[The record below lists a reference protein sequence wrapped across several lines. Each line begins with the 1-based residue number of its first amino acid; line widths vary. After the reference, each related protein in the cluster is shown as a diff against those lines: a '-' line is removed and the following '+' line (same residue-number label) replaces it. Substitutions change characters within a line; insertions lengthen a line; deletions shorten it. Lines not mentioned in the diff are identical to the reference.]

1 LYFSVN
7 YALFEGDVMKTIFSI
22 LVSVSLLFGT
32 DKTYQKIDIS
42 LQKEVEHA
50 VIRGLQWLYDQQEG
64 DGSWNHYPAITAL
77 VLSSFMKSHPGVT
90 LEDTV
95 LARGYAYLTS
105 CVQPDG
111 GIYIDD
117 LKTYNTALA
126 IAAFRAA
133 RSLEFADLIING
145 QNHLIGAQYNE
156 ENGYSTDSL
165 YYGGIGYGG
174 TDKAPD
180 LSNLQW
186 ALEALHEQ
194 QVSDDRSKTIQE
206 AELQQSKSLF
216 FSRAIKF
223 LERTQNYQKTN
234 DQPYATNDGGFMY
247 RPGESKAGETRS
259 YGGMTYAGLK
269 SFIYAQVDKE
279 DERVQAAFSWLAKH
293 YDFSQNPGM
302 ENQGLYYYY
311 VTAAKAL
318 NAFGDEIIADA
329 SGTKHQWRNDLAGQI
344 LKLQKTEGLW
354 VNDNA
359 RWWENNPILVTA
371 YCILALEEIAGLPD
385 SISRN
390 IHLFH

>member
-1 LYFSVN
+1 MKILFS
-7 YALFEGDVMKTIFSI
+7 F
-22 LVSVSLLFGT
+22 LVIVSFLFGA
-32 DKTYQKIDIS
+32 DNTYQKIDIS

-50 VIRGLQWLYDQQEG
+50 VIRGLKWLYDKQED

-77 VLSSFMKSHPGVT
+77 VLTSFMNSHPGVT

-95 LARGYAYLTS
+95 LARGYAYLKS
-105 CVQPDG
+105 CIQPDG

-117 LKTYNTALA
+117 MKTYNTALA
-126 IAAFRAA
+126 ITAFRSA
-133 RSLEFADLIING
+133 RTLEFADIIANG
-145 QNHLIGAQYNE
+145 HKHLIGAQYNE
-156 ENGYSTDSL
+156 DSGYTSDSL

-186 ALEALHEQ
+186 ALESLHEQ
-194 QVSDDRSKTIQE
+194 QMSDDRNKTVQE
-206 AELQQSKSLF
+206 TELQQSKDVF
-216 FSRAIKF
+216 FARAIKF
-223 LERTQNYQKTN
+223 LERTQNLKKTN
-234 DQPYATNDGGFMY
+234 DQAYATDDGGFMY

-269 SFIYAQVDKE
+269 SFIYAQVDKN
-279 DERVQAAFSWLAKH
+279 DERVQAAFNWITKN

-329 SGTKHQWRNDLAGQI
+329 AGSKHNWRSDLAGQI
-344 LKLQKTEGLW
+344 LKLQKTEGFW

-359 RWWENNPILVTA
+359 RWWENNPVLVTA
-371 YCILALEEIAGLPD
+371 YCVLALEEVAGLPD
-385 SISRN
+385 SISRKIN
-390 IHLFH
+390 LFR

>member
-1 LYFSVN
+1 MK
-7 YALFEGDVMKTIFSI
+7 LFFIF
-22 LVSVSLLFGT
+22 LLLFSFLKSADNT
-32 DKTYQKIDIS
+32 QAKIDIS

-50 VIRGLQWLYDQQEG
+50 VISSLKWLYDKQES

-95 LARGYAYLTS
+95 LAKGYAYLKS
-105 CVQPDG
+105 CIQPDG

-117 LKTYNTALA
+117 MKSYNTSLA
-126 IAAFRAA
+126 VMAFRNA
-133 RSLEFADLIING
+133 RSLEFVDIISTG
-145 QNHLIGAQYNE
+145 QKHLLKAQYTE
-156 ENGYSTDSL
+156 ESGYPVDSL

-186 ALEALHEQ
+186 AIEAIYDQ
-194 QVSDDRSKTIQE
+194 NRSDDRNKTVQE
-206 AELQQSKSLF
+206 SELQLAKDRF
-216 FSRAIKF
+216 FTKAIQF
-223 LERTQNYQKTN
+223 LQRTQNYDKTN
-234 DQPYATNDGGFMY
+234 DQAYSGNDGGFMY

-269 SFIYAQVDKE
+269 SFIYAQVDKN
-279 DERVQAAFSWLAKH
+279 DERVQAAFGWITKN

-318 NAFGDEIIADA
+318 NAYNVDIIKDET
-329 SGTKHQWRNDLAGQI
+329 GEKHYWRKELAGQI
-344 LKLQKTEGLW
+344 LQLQKTEGFW

-359 RWWENNPILVTA
+359 RWWENNPVLVTA
-371 YCILALEEIAGLPD
+371 YCVLALEEIAGLPEG
-385 SISRN
+385 ISREVN
-390 IHLFH
+390 LFH